1 MGDRYTI
8 TERVDQGGMAEVFRG
23 VAESLQGF
31 KKAVAIKRI
40 LPKLSRNKK
49 FVSMFLDEA
58 RLSLHLQHANIVH
71 VFDIGIAESAYF
83 IVMEFV
89 DGANLKS
96 VVEYFRTHG
105 RRLPVSHTLYVMLE
119 VCKGLAYA
127 HNAEDPES
135 GKPLGIVHRDISPPN
150 ILLSKMGEVKLVD
163 FGLAKAT
170 SQIAQTDPGVVKGK
184 FSYLSPEAAS
194 GLNVDQRADLF
205 AVGIL
210 LWEMLTGRRLFYGET
225 DYQTVELVR
234 QARIPAIQPLN
245 PDVDP
250 DLEAVVRRALARD
263 PRDRFQQAADLQDA
277 IAQVLFS
284 RGMKVTSRD
293 IANIVRT
300 AVAEKDTQRGRQ
312 VGPQKSIIDALIQE
326 EILKFT
332 SLDALGGS
340 SQPVGALGA
349 RSLSPEPVSN
359 GQSPLDPGSFIDTR
373 GWADDLES
381 RPPVET
387 DVEAEP
393 EPSPPSPV
401 PPAPRK
407 SKGMAVPPPPVDPD
421 VDSLEDILEPE
432 RPRVAPARADKAH
445 ESGRMAGRVGFRT
458 GGAAA
463 AAAAA
468 AAPPRRGRALLVAAV
483 IGLILLVGGGLAVFH
498 EQIFGGDR
506 SPTHNR

>member
-31 KKAVAIKRI
+31 KKTVAIKRI
-40 LPKLSRNKK
+40 LPKLSKNKK

-71 VFDIGIAESAYF
+71 VFDIGIAEQAYF
-83 IVMEFV
+83 IVMEYV
-89 DGANLKS
+89 DGGNLKS
-96 VVEYFRTHG
+96 VLEYFRNHG
-105 RRLPVSHTLYVMLE
+105 RRFPVAHTLYIMLE

-127 HNAEDPES
+127 HSAEDPES
-135 GKPLGIVHRDISPPN
+135 GKSLGIVHRDISPPN
-150 ILLSKMGEVKLVD
+150 ILMSKVGEVKLVD

-194 GLNVDQRADLF
+194 GLEVDHRADIF

-245 PDVDP
+245 PDVDA
-250 DLEAVVRRALARD
+250 DLEAVVRRALARE
-263 PRDRFQQAADLQDA
+263 PRDRFQGAADLQDA
-277 IAQVLFS
+277 IAQILFS

-293 IANIVRT
+293 IATIVRQ
-300 AVAEKDTQRGRQ
+300 VVQERDTRKGKAA
-312 VGPQKSIIDALIQE
+312 GPQRSIIDALIRE

-332 SLDALGGS
+332 SLDALAQS
-340 SQPVGALGA
+340 SEPVGA

-373 GWADDLES
+373 GWADHLGS
-381 RPPVET
+381 RPQPIDGDEEIGQPTKLSQPLPSVGKYRPET
-387 DVEAEP
+387 GRETKAP
-393 EPSPPSPV
+393 QA
-401 PPAPRK
+401 PAP
-407 SKGMAVPPPPVDPD
+407 A
-421 VDSLEDILEPE
+421 VDSLEDILE
-432 RPRVAPARADKAH
+432 
-445 ESGRMAGRVGFRT
+445 
-458 GGAAA
+458 
-463 AAAAA
+463 
-468 AAPPRRGRALLVAAV
+468 
-483 IGLILLVGGGLAVFH
+483 
-498 EQIFGGDR
+498 
-506 SPTHNR
+506 

>member
-31 KKAVAIKRI
+31 KKSVAIKRI
-40 LPKLSRNKK
+40 LPKLSKNRK

-71 VFDIGIAESAYF
+71 VFDIGIAEQAYF
-83 IVMEFV
+83 IVMEYV

-96 VVEYFRTHG
+96 VIESHRSKG
-105 RRLPVSHTLYVMLE
+105 RRLPVSHVLYIMLE

-127 HNAEDPES
+127 HAAEDPES

-194 GLNVDQRADLF
+194 GVAVDHRADLF

-210 LWEMLTGRRLFYGET
+210 LWEMLTGKRLFYGDT

-234 QARIPAIQPLN
+234 QSRVPAIRPLN

-250 DLEAVVRRALARD
+250 DLEAVVRKALARD

-293 IANIVRT
+293 IANIVRQVVQERD
-300 AVAEKDTQRGRQ
+300 AGKRRVA
-312 VGPQKSIIDALIQE
+312 GPQKSIIDALIQE

-332 SLDALGGS
+332 SLDALGES
-340 SQPVGALGA
+340 APLGDK
-349 RSLSPEPVSN
+349 SLSPEPVSN

-381 RPPVET
+381 RPP
-387 DVEAEP
+387 AEP
-393 EPSPPSPV
+393 ELPPEPE
-401 PPAPRK
+401 PAQAAQAATTTGRQQRPEPRR
-407 SKGMAVPPPPVDPD
+407 SKKITVPPPPEPD
-421 VDSLEDILEPE
+421 VDSLEHILEPE
-432 RPRVAPARADKAH
+432 RPQPIAALDRTERNFTPPATPQGG
-445 ESGRMAGRVGFRT
+445 GRT
-458 GGAAA
+458 TL
-463 AAAAA
+463 
-468 AAPPRRGRALLVAAV
+468 ALLVAALLLV
-483 IGLILLVGGGLAVFH
+483 GLVGGGLLMFRD
-498 EQIFGGDR
+498 QIFGSGGGR
-506 SPTHNR
+506 PPAHGR

>member
-83 IVMEFV
+83 IVMEYV

-96 VVEYFRTHG
+96 IVEYFRTHG

-293 IANIVRT
+293 IANLVRT
-300 AVAEKDTQRGRQ
+300 AVAEKDTARGQ
-312 VGPQKSIIDALIQE
+312 KVGPQKSIIDALIQE

-340 SQPVGALGA
+340 TQPVGPLGA
-349 RSLSPEPVSN
+349 QSLSPEPVSN

-401 PPAPRK
+401 PPVRK
-407 SKGMAVPPPPVDPD
+407 SKGITVPPPPADPE

-432 RPRVAPARADKAH
+432 RPK
-445 ESGRMAGRVGFRT
+445 
-458 GGAAA
+458 
-463 AAAAA
+463 
-468 AAPPRRGRALLVAAV
+468 AAPPPRAAQTHEPPKPKPANRTGKSAVIGAQTAPPQRRVRALLVAAV
-483 IGLILLVGGGLAVFH
+483 VVIGLIGGGLAVFH

-506 SPTHNR
+506 TPTHNR